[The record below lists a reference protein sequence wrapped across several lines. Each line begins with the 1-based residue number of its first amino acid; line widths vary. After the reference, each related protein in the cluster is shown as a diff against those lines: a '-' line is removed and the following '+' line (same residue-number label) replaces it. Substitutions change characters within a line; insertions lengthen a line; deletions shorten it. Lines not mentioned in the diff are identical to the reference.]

1 MSETVYQQVQLQ
13 ITNAQA
19 GQNIWIDLQKVT
31 EPVAWSTG
39 PAFDGSGG
47 INITVPG
54 SSSALPLNSFI
65 ITASSVKVS
74 TVSSG
79 GGGGGGALSF
89 NVTLYLVAQPGIQN
103 FSLRSLSDP
112 GVTVQ
117 AQVGFAQPQAVN
129 QTFSQFPWGK

>member
-13 ITNAQA
+13 ISNAQA
-19 GQNIWIDLQKVT
+19 GQNIWIDLQRVDL
-31 EPVAWSTG
+31 PVAWSTG

-79 GGGGGGALSF
+79 GGGGGALSF
-89 NVTLYLVAQPGIQN
+89 NVTLYLVAQAGIQS

-112 GVTVQ
+112 GVMVQ
-117 AQVGFAQPQAVN
+117 AQVGFAQPQMVN

>member
-13 ITNAQA
+13 ITNAQP
-19 GQNIWIDLQKVT
+19 GQNIWIDLQKVNET
-31 EPVAWSTG
+31 VAWSTG

-47 INITVPG
+47 INIVVPG

-65 ITASSVKVS
+65 INAFSVKVS
-74 TVSSG
+74 TVSA
-79 GGGGGGALSF
+79 GGGGGALSF
-89 NVTLYLVAQPGIQN
+89 NVTLYLVAQPGIQS

-117 AQVGFAQPQAVN
+117 AQVGFAQPQVVN

>member
-19 GQNIWIDLQKVT
+19 GQNIWIDLQKVDL
-31 EPVAWSTG
+31 PVAWSTG

-47 INITVPG
+47 INIIVPG

-79 GGGGGGALSF
+79 GGGGGALSF
-89 NVTLYLVAQPGIQN
+89 NVTLYLVAQAGIQN

-112 GVTVQ
+112 GVMVQ
-117 AQVGFAQPQAVN
+117 AQVGFAQPQMVN

>member
-19 GQNIWIDLQKVT
+19 GQNIWIDLQKVDL
-31 EPVAWSTG
+31 PVAWSTG

-47 INITVPG
+47 INIIVPG

-79 GGGGGGALSF
+79 GGGGGALSF
-89 NVTLYLVAQPGIQN
+89 NVTLYLVAQAGIRN

-112 GVTVQ
+112 GVMVQ
-117 AQVGFAQPQAVN
+117 AQVGFAQPQMVN